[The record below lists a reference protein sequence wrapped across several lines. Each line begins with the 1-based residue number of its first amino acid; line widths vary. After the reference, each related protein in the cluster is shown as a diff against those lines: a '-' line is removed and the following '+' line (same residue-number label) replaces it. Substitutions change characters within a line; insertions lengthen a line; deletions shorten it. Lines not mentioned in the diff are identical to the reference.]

1 MASTS
6 VPSGSP
12 VIPAAAALYFSL
24 EDAASR
30 GLSHD
35 ELAKL
40 LDESADFL
48 CGCLGSYKPPC
59 ARSKAEV
66 ESGSVR
72 YGGETRSLNASIRE
86 VTVAASKKLNLDEV
100 QTYAL
105 LRRCLAEDGAPSPAS
120 LDDDLAERLTTYY
133 FRERLSVLKCVHAL
147 LMHAQAEEEDRAAEV
162 MTATLESM
170 LGKGLEANLVDGAC
184 AHLLG
189 ETPARPEDARKNPSV
204 SKDWSELALEET
216 RVMLECVFLMYYD
229 RRTTCASA
237 TFARLARAFERGALG
252 GAPAAAAELVRYAQ
266 QMGGT
271 SGAAGAIAQVRVT
284 SDSLRALCAVILVE
298 ALNLEG
304 AVDRIQ
310 KPGAFEEAHAMLS
323 EGALSEAAEALES
336 WPSDAAH
343 GPVLLAWATLLALA
357 PAASADRPGVA
368 LPAAAD
374 PAAAVAR
381 AAGGDAGYGSLLA
394 LLRLEQLKG
403 AGGINA
409 TLHKSVLKNLLS
421 SSLAAFDILPVH
433 KLRAEELAS
442 LLDVLE
448 ELTSAGPRCASS
460 SGAARVSARPRSAAV
475 RAFGRVS
482 GKAPRGRAP
491 AQGARR
497 ARRGAESGGVRAG
510 VSENLPAVALP
521 RRVPST
527 PPPARWCP
535 WTRTA
540 RRAASGS
547 TRWCAGARRATGR
560 GRAPAAAAARAGGR
574 GGGPASAHLP
584 GACVPARRGRL
595 AAARARLLGA
605 RRRRRDARRRG
616 RRRDAVLESSDI
628 VTWSAPADGTR
639 VLVARLCVLSVAGM
653 APDGAS
659 AADAAELDVAPVP
672 DARPALGA
680 VLRRRAR
687 GVRRLRGGA
696 PGRARD
702 GARRARRGGHGSTSD
717 GAAWAT
723 RAVAGAESR

>member
-6 VPSGSP
+6 VLSGSP

-66 ESGSVR
+66 ESGSVQ

-147 LMHAQAEEEDRAAEV
+147 LMHAQAEDDDRAAEV

-229 RRTTCASA
+229 RRTKCASA

-357 PAASADRPGVA
+357 PAPD
-368 LPAAAD
+368 
-374 PAAAVAR
+374 
-381 AAGGDAGYGSLLA
+381 
-394 LLRLEQLKG
+394 LK
-403 AGGINA
+403 
-409 TLHKSVLKNLLS
+409 KS
-421 SSLAAFDILPVH
+421 
-433 KLRAEELAS
+433 
-442 LLDVLE
+442 
-448 ELTSAGPRCASS
+448 G
-460 SGAARVSARPRSAAV
+460 
-475 RAFGRVS
+475 
-482 GKAPRGRAP
+482 
-491 AQGARR
+491 
-497 ARRGAESGGVRAG
+497 
-510 VSENLPAVALP
+510 
-521 RRVPST
+521 
-527 PPPARWCP
+527 
-535 WTRTA
+535 
-540 RRAASGS
+540 
-547 TRWCAGARRATGR
+547 
-560 GRAPAAAAARAGGR
+560 
-574 GGGPASAHLP
+574 
-584 GACVPARRGRL
+584 
-595 AAARARLLGA
+595 
-605 RRRRRDARRRG
+605 
-616 RRRDAVLESSDI
+616 
-628 VTWSAPADGTR
+628 
-639 VLVARLCVLSVAGM
+639 
-653 APDGAS
+653 
-659 AADAAELDVAPVP
+659 
-672 DARPALGA
+672 
-680 VLRRRAR
+680 
-687 GVRRLRGGA
+687 
-696 PGRARD
+696 
-702 GARRARRGGHGSTSD
+702 
-717 GAAWAT
+717 
-723 RAVAGAESR
+723 